1 MSKCHAKVIC
11 SKSSI
16 DRSVRQRNLS
26 KFYHLIHV
34 TCFACYF
41 SIVITSAYLLWE
53 ACGRE
58 WSVWLCQ
65 QTPYSTWYSIL
76 YYTTRLNLLLA
87 LPQTVLYATGL
98 LFANVFDDLDA
109 DDYPSP
115 PGHIQQSMKICIRI
129 VTRGDYHRLINSTLD
144 HNLAVCRQVNNNL
157 AFVFELLTEKP
168 IELTDHLTRECV
180 TQTIVPGN
188 YKCENGT
195 LFKVG
200 LSRIDSLFHRYK
212 KYTEWKFEIFEAIV
226 KKSSTSL
233 LRSI

>member
-26 KFYHLIHV
+26 KFYHLIHI

-41 SIVITSAYLLWE
+41 YIVITSAYLLGE
-53 ACGRE
+53 TCGHE
-58 WSVWLCQ
+58 LSVWLCQ
-65 QTPYSTWYSIL
+65 LTPYSTWYSIV
-76 YYTTRLNLLLA
+76 YYTTRLNLVLA

-98 LFANVFDDLDA
+98 LFANVFDDMAA
-109 DDYPSP
+109 DDYSSSP
-115 PGHIQQSMKICIRI
+115 SMKICIRI

-168 IELTDHLTRECV
+168 IEVTDHLTRECV

-188 YKCENGT
+188 YKCKNGT

-200 LSRIDSLFHRYK
+200 LSGIDSLFHR
-212 KYTEWKFEIFEAIV
+212 
-226 KKSSTSL
+226 
-233 LRSI
+233 